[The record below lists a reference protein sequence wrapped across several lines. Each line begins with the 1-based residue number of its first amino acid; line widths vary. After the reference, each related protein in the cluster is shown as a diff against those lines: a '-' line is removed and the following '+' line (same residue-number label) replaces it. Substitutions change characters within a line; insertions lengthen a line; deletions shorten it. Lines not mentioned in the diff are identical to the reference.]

1 MEKFEEKVME
11 KLEEIS
17 RRTQENTIAEYVE
30 MIRSPRRMIFI
41 NFVSGLAR
49 GLGIAV
55 GATILGAIILIVLF
69 RLGRMNIPVIGRFIA
84 RIVKIVQTY
93 L

>member
-1 MEKFEEKVME
+1 MKKFEEKVME